1 MIDIQNKTD
10 CCGCS
15 ACAQICPKKCITMKA
30 DNEGFLYPHINVV
43 DCIDCNLCEKVCP
56 VINKYES
63 KSPLA
68 SFACKAHDEQLV
80 KDSSSGGVVS
90 ILSKYVIQ
98 NQGVVYGASF
108 DNNWMV
114 NHSSADSE
122 DDLIKFRG
130 SKYVQ
135 SNIGQAYQEVK
146 EYLLKGRIVLFI
158 GTPCQVAG
166 LNHFLRKKYDHLLTI
181 DIICHS
187 VPSPKVWKLY
197 LDEIS
202 KKGNSYIKNVTF
214 RDKSFGWRDYALH
227 ITGCSKDGS
236 ICSLVHEPKSHNI
249 YMRGFLQDLYT
260 RPSCSKCPARNYTS
274 GSDFTI
280 GDFWGYDKYYPDR
293 FDEKGMS
300 VVLLN
305 TEKASKIFKDI
316 ESMLISWPIP
326 YEQVEPTSLHLPLT
340 ASSRPHKNRERF
352 YTKIDTVKSIS
363 SWIYSNIWY
372 LESKRKIYRTIKK
385 IISIIR

>member
-146 EYLLKGRIVLFI
+146 EYLLK
-158 GTPCQVAG
+158 
-166 LNHFLRKKYDHLLTI
+166 
-181 DIICHS
+181 DI
-187 VPSPKVWKLY
+187 
-197 LDEIS
+197 
-202 KKGNSYIKNVTF
+202 
-214 RDKSFGWRDYALH
+214 
-227 ITGCSKDGS
+227 
-236 ICSLVHEPKSHNI
+236 
-249 YMRGFLQDLYT
+249 
-260 RPSCSKCPARNYTS
+260 
-274 GSDFTI
+274 
-280 GDFWGYDKYYPDR
+280 
-293 FDEKGMS
+293 S
-300 VVLLN
+300 VVVD
-305 TEKASKIFKDI
+305 F
-316 ESMLISWPIP
+316 
-326 YEQVEPTSLHLPLT
+326 
-340 ASSRPHKNRERF
+340 
-352 YTKIDTVKSIS
+352 
-363 SWIYSNIWY
+363 
-372 LESKRKIYRTIKK
+372 
-385 IISIIR
+385 